1 MQLDVNERLFLLT
14 LKKLLNERSEPLCP
28 LAEYEAASRLE
39 TPFFVETLRKLE
51 KKKAVEIG
59 FAGKPSIVKVANWYT
74 RYPEVKT
81 FFIRLTREGAA
92 QV

>member
-14 LKKLLNERSEPLCP
+14 LKKILSEKAEPLCA
-28 LAEYEAASRLE
+28 LAEYEAASRIE
-39 TPFFVETLRKLE
+39 TPFFVETLRRLE

-59 FAGKPSIVKVANWYT
+59 FAGKASIVKVSNWYT

-81 FFIRLTREGAA
+81 FFIRLTREGVA

>member
-1 MQLDVNERLFLLT
+1 MQLDVNERLFLLS
-14 LKKLLNERSEPLCP
+14 LKKLLAEKAQTFCP

-51 KKKAVEIG
+51 KNKAVEIG
-59 FAGKPSIVKVANWYT
+59 FAGKASIIRVANWYT

-81 FFIRLTREGAA
+81 FFIRLTKEGAA
-92 QV
+92 EV